1 MSVQTGIGARL
12 RGARGQMTQA
22 EFAGRLGVHRKTVE
36 RWESGE
42 RIPDGE
48 SLLGLKREFGVD
60 PGWLLTGEGD
70 RPSASTLTPDEAELL
85 ALFRAAPLA
94 VKAAAIG
101 ALQGGTARP
110 TTRDQYEGSKQIFKG
125 DVGEVTGR
133 DLVKLNRKRRE

>member
-1 MSVQTGIGARL
+1 MYSTTGIGDRL
-12 RGARGQMTQA
+12 RGVRGQLTQA
-22 EFAGRLGVHRKTVE
+22 EFSARLGVHRKTVE

-48 SLLGLKREFGVD
+48 SLLSLKREFGID

-70 RPSASTLTPDEAELL
+70 RPSTATLSPDESELL

-101 ALQGGTARP
+101 ALQGGAQAGAGRTNQVTVTA
-110 TTRDQYEGSKQIFKG
+110 
-125 DVGEVTGR
+125 TGR
-133 DLVKLNRKRRE
+133 GTQAAGRKIVNKGGRS